1 MVKLTL
7 LYGHPADAMSFES
20 YFANTH
26 LPLAARINGVRRA
39 EFSLVTGAM
48 DGSRSPWY
56 RIAELYFDDLKQL
69 ESAMGSPGGL
79 AAVADLPNFA
89 NGGVTTI
96 VSEVG

>member
-26 LPLAARINGVRRA
+26 LPLASRITGVRRA
-39 EFSLVTGAM
+39 EFSLVTGAI

-56 RIAELYFDDLKQL
+56 RIAELYFDDLKHL
-69 ESAMGSPGGL
+69 ETSMGSSGGL

-89 NGGVTTI
+89 DGGVMTI
-96 VSEVG
+96 VSEVT

>member
-7 LYGHPADAMSFES
+7 LYGHPTDAVSFES

-26 LPLAARINGVRRA
+26 LPLAAQINGVRRA

-69 ESAMGSPGGL
+69 ETSMGSPGGL

-96 VSEVG
+96 ISEVT

>member
-7 LYGHPADAMSFES
+7 LYGHPTDTVSFES

-56 RIAELYFDDLKQL
+56 RIAELYFDDIRQL
-69 ESAMGSPGGL
+69 ETAMGGPGGL

-96 VSEVG
+96 ISEVS

>member
-7 LYGHPADAMSFES
+7 LYGHPTDPVSFES

-48 DGSRSPWY
+48 DGSHSPWY
-56 RIAELYFDDLKQL
+56 RIAELYFDDIRQL
-69 ESAMGSPGGL
+69 ETAMGSPGGL

-96 VSEVG
+96 VSEVT

>member
-7 LYGHPADAMSFES
+7 LYGHPTDPVSFES

-56 RIAELYFDDLKQL
+56 RIAELYFDDRKQL
-69 ESAMGSPGGL
+69 EASMGSPGGL

-96 VSEVG
+96 ISDVS

>member
-7 LYGHPADAMSFES
+7 LYGHPTDPVSFES

-48 DGSRSPWY
+48 DASRSPWY
-56 RIAELYFDDLKQL
+56 RIAELYFDDIRQL
-69 ESAMGSPGGL
+69 ETAMGSPGGL

-96 VSEVG
+96 VSEVT

>member
-26 LPLAARINGVRRA
+26 LPLASRITGVRRA
-39 EFSLVTGAM
+39 EFSLVTGAI

-56 RIAELYFDDLKQL
+56 RVAELYFDDLKHL
-69 ESAMGSPGGL
+69 ERSMGSSGGL

-89 NGGVTTI
+89 DGGVTTI
-96 VSEVG
+96 VSEVT

>member
-7 LYGHPADAMSFES
+7 LYGHPTDPVSFES

-56 RIAELYFDDLKQL
+56 RIAELYFDDIRQL
-69 ESAMGSPGGL
+69 ETSMGSPGGL

-96 VSEVG
+96 VSEVS